1 MTSGSERLIKPLRQ
15 FYLSGPRPCPYLYG
29 QIERS
34 IFTELV
40 GAEAGR
46 LYEMLL
52 RSGFRRSHQV
62 AFRPACPDC
71 SACVPVRISV
81 KQFAPRPWMRRI
93 LKANAELEAEER
105 PARATP
111 EQYAAFRRY
120 IATRHGD
127 GEMAL
132 MGYDDYRNMVEDS
145 PIKSLVVEFREPN
158 GTLAGACLA
167 DQLSDG
173 YSAVYS
179 FFEPASK
186 RPSLGSHMIL
196 WLVEA
201 ARRHRL
207 PYVYLGYWVEGSHKM
222 SYKTRF
228 QPLEALDSDG
238 WRPLG
243 ASR

>member
-1 MTSGSERLIKPLRQ
+1 MTSGSNHLIKPLRQ

-34 IFTELV
+34 IFTELT
-40 GAEAGR
+40 GATAGR

-71 SACVPVRISV
+71 SACVPVRIAV
-81 KQFAPRPWMRRI
+81 KPFAPRPWMRRI
-93 LKANAELEAEER
+93 LKLNADLEVQER
-105 PARATP
+105 PARATA
-111 EQYAAFRRY
+111 EQYAIFRRY
-120 IATRHGD
+120 IAARHGD

-145 PIKSLVVEFREPN
+145 PIKSLVAEFREAD
-158 GTLAGACLA
+158 GKLAAACLA
-167 DQLSDG
+167 DRLSDG

-179 FFEPASK
+179 FFDPRNK
-186 RPSLGSHMIL
+186 RGSLGSHMIL

-228 QPLEALDSDG
+228 QPLEALGSDG
-238 WRPLG
+238 WRPL
-243 ASR
+243 RETR

>member
-1 MTSGSERLIKPLRQ
+1 MTSGAERLTKPLRQ

-29 QIERS
+29 HIERS
-34 IFTELV
+34 IFTELT
-40 GAEAGR
+40 GPDAGR

-71 SACVPVRISV
+71 SACVPVRIAV
-81 KQFAPRPWMRRI
+81 GQFSPRPWMRRI
-93 LKANAELEAEER
+93 QKANADLEVEER
-105 PARATP
+105 PAHAST
-111 EQYAAFRRY
+111 EQYAIFRRY
-120 IATRHGD
+120 IAARHGD

-145 PIKSLVVEFREPN
+145 PITSLVAEFREKD
-158 GTLAGACLA
+158 GRLAAACLA
-167 DQLSDG
+167 DRLSDG

-179 FFEPASK
+179 FFDPRVGRA
-186 RPSLGSHMIL
+186 SLGSHMIL

-201 ARRHRL
+201 ARRRRL

-228 QPLEALDSDG
+228 RPLEALDSDG
-238 WRPLG
+238 WRPLARKG
-243 ASR
+243 